1 MNKSPAKFKP
11 LIQYSLI
18 ACLLLIQG
26 IILMF
31 FYNEY
36 FNSKKLETIR
46 KQLVETRGLT
56 QLMQSSRSE
65 LIVTQYNLQKYISGN
80 EKKYL
85 DSYFTSLRK
94 LTKNIDSIN
103 AHPDLK
109 STLRGRL
116 KTQNKQSAELSDLER
131 LIETVYQDSKS
142 PEKKSEPITIE
153 NYNIEEPKQTFN
165 VEFHRSTPDTSATKK
180 KLLPRLKDA
189 ITGNVEV
196 KRDTVYIET
205 FSESTLDTT
214 KIKKDFDSAVTA
226 VNNHYLREIKKYESR
241 IETTSSKSSQLYEN
255 YDHLI
260 ILSNDLMDVYESTI
274 RDVSLGLQKEYDQ
287 QNSKNNKIRRNTML
301 GLLVMIFFVLIV
313 VLYYTK
319 QSFLYEKQLRLANQ
333 TISNSLNFKNRVLGM
348 LSHEIRA
355 PLKIINLFTSR
366 IARKTEDP
374 TVLEAL
380 KSIEFT
386 NNSLLIQANQILEYT
401 KNQNQKIELKEVDF
415 NLYEEISA
423 LLHVFKPY
431 IESRNNTFEILNTID
446 PSWRVHADNIK
457 IHQILTN
464 VLGNASKFTENGK
477 ITIKAAANPLNDKT
491 LTLHVVVKDTG
502 IGISK
507 SDLKKIFQPYYQ
519 GLVSEEIDNLG
530 AGLGLNLCKEIVD
543 LFGGTISADSKLGEG
558 TEIQFRLNLDLV
570 K

>member
-18 ACLLLIQG
+18 ACLVLIQG

-36 FNSKKLETIR
+36 FNSRKLETIR

-94 LTKNIDSIN
+94 LTQNIDSIN
-103 AHPDLK
+103 THPDLK

-116 KTQNKQSAELSDLER
+116 KTQNKQTAELSDLER

-477 ITIKAAANPLNDKT
+477 ITIKAAATPLNDKT

>member
-18 ACLLLIQG
+18 ACLILIQG

-36 FNSKKLETIR
+36 FNSKKLDAIR

-56 QLMQSSRSE
+56 GLMQSSRSE

-80 EKKYL
+80 DKKYL
-85 DSYFTSLRK
+85 DAYFTSLRK
-94 LTKNIDSIN
+94 LTRNIDSIN
-103 AHPDLK
+103 AHPNLK
-109 STLRGRL
+109 STLKGRL
-116 KTQNKQSAELSDLER
+116 KTQNNQSAELSDLER
-131 LIETVYQDSKS
+131 LIETVYRDSKL

-165 VEFHRSTPDTSATKK
+165 VEFHRSTPDTSTTKK

-214 KIKKDFDSAVTA
+214 KIKKDFDSAVSA
-226 VNNHYLREIKKYESR
+226 VNEHYLNEIKKYESR
-241 IETTSSKSSQLYEN
+241 IETTSSKSSQLYDN

-260 ILSNDLMDVYESTI
+260 VLSNDLMDVYESTI
-274 RDVSLGLQKEYDQ
+274 RDVSQGLQKEYDQ
-287 QNSKNNKIRRNTML
+287 QNSKNNKIRRSTML
-301 GLLVMIFFVLIV
+301 GLMVIIFFVLIV

-333 TISNSLNFKNRVLGM
+333 TISNSLNFKNRILGM

-366 IARKTEDP
+366 IARKTQDP

-415 NLYEEISA
+415 NLYEEIEE

-431 IESRNNTFEILNTID
+431 IESRNNTFEIISTID

-457 IHQILTN
+457 IHQILIN
-464 VLGNASKFTENGK
+464 VLGNANKFTENGK
-477 ITIKAAANPLNDKT
+477 ITIEASATPQNDKT
-491 LTLHVVVKDTG
+491 LTLYVVVKDTG

-519 GLVSEEIDNLG
+519 GLISDEIDNLG

-558 TEIQFRLNLDLV
+558 TEIQFRLNLHIV